1 MSPLPY
7 LTMSAPDLTEHTLT
21 SDTVYEGRLL
31 HAKLDRVRLPNGK
44 ESSREYLLHP
54 GAAVI
59 IPVFDNGDILLERQ
73 HRYPLHR
80 DFIELPA
87 GKFDPDETELACAQR
102 ELLEETGYVA
112 REWRY
117 LATIYPCIGYSDE
130 RLVFFLAKG
139 LVHEGDDPD
148 HDEFL
153 EILRIPMAEAL
164 AMVKDGRICEG
175 KTVMGLLWLNQLAS
189 AGDQTSAP

>member
-112 REWRY
+112 REWQY